1 MMGFALWCL
10 VLELI
15 ILFFLYYYSVPD
27 RLCSLYTACALVR
40 GERKYFWSSENV
52 NVTHKHLFPKSHGGS
67 CILIG
72 SLVEFVSSEL
82 YPLSSFWAQSSP
94 VCMI

>member
-1 MMGFALWCL
+1 MMVLAMWFL

-15 ILFFLYYYSVPD
+15 ILFYLNHYSVPD
-27 RLCSLYTACALVR
+27 RLCSLFTVCVLVR

-52 NVTHKHLFPKSHGGS
+52 HGIHKYLFPKSRLGLF
-67 CILIG
+67 ILIG

-94 VCMI
+94 VSMI

>member
-1 MMGFALWCL
+1 MMVFALWFL

-15 ILFFLYYYSVPD
+15 ILFSLYYYSVPD
-27 RLCSLYTACALVR
+27 RLGSLYTACALVR

-52 NVTHKHLFPKSHGGS
+52 NGIHKYLFPKSHRGLF
-67 CILIG
+67 ILIG
-72 SLVEFVSSEL
+72 SLVEFVSSQL